1 MISRIESNCQT
12 GEIKYFDQNENEIPF
27 DLVQAEI
34 IAGQQIVQPT
44 QSPEGNEPL
53 PADEPSEG

>member
-12 GEIKYFDQNENEIPF
+12 GEVKYFDENENEIHP
-27 DLVQAEI
+27 DVAQAEI
-34 IAGQQIVQPT
+34 LAGQQNF
-44 QSPEGNEPL
+44 SEGNEPL